1 MSRPAVIDLPP
12 IFYPL
17 CSKAPIMAL
26 TDARKSDLLMVCV
39 TLMAAISWMFSK
51 EAVQLMPPLM
61 FMAMRFLLAG
71 SILAAFALPA
81 LATLNLDQLKR
92 GAGVGLVF
100 GVAMSFWVMGLF
112 HASHVG
118 EGAFLV
124 SLGVVIVP
132 IIARTLFKEA
142 QPASTW
148 VAIPVA
154 VAGLGMLSLKNGFRP
169 EPGQLFFV
177 VAAFIFALYF
187 NLNTRAANQRSST
200 NRKGQTIEKAR
211 VPALPLTAIAL
222 LTVGVVTFIE
232 SLVLE
237 PWQPT
242 FSNFPPMLFVWISA
256 SAIVGTAGR
265 FLIQTYAQSL
275 TTKSHGVV
283 FLVLEPVWVAV
294 FAAGWFG
301 ETMSGMQFVGCTLI
315 FAALLINRWTTLR
328 KALKDWRRNRKS
340 A

>member
-1 MSRPAVIDLPP
+1 
-12 IFYPL
+12 
-17 CSKAPIMAL
+17 MAL
-26 TDARKSDLLMVCV
+26 TNARKSDLLMVCV

-51 EAVQLMPPLM
+51 EAVQLMPPLL

-71 SILAAFALPA
+71 AVLAAFSLPA
-81 LATLNLDQLKR
+81 FRALSVDQFRR
-92 GAGVGLVF
+92 GAGVGIVF
-100 GVAMSFWVMGLF
+100 GIAMSFWVMGLF

-132 IIARTLFKEA
+132 IIARTVFKEP
-142 QPASTW
+142 QPVSTW
-148 VAIPVA
+148 LAIPVA
-154 VAGLGMLSLKNGFRP
+154 VTGLAMLSLQNGFRP
-169 EPGQLFFV
+169 EIGQLFFV

-187 NLNTRAANQRSST
+187 NLNTRAANQRTST
-200 NRKGQTIEKAR
+200 DRSGKSVEKAR

-222 LTVGVVTFIE
+222 LTVGVVTFVE

-237 PWQPT
+237 PWRPT
-242 FSNFPPMLFVWISA
+242 FADFPPMLVVWIVA
-256 SAIVGTAGR
+256 SALIGTAGR

-275 TTKSHGVV
+275 TSKSHGVV
-283 FLVLEPVWVAV
+283 FLVLEPAWVAL

-301 ETMSGMQFVGCTLI
+301 ETMSGMQFAGCTLI

-328 KALKDWRRNRKS
+328 KALRDWRRNRKS